1 MRHRFTIAGLLVAVL
16 VFAVVFAGLRSGS
29 NDWCKLIYSLTF
41 VTLVYAA
48 IAARYRGE
56 FWYGFAFAGWAY
68 FIVAF
73 GPWIGVRPVSE
84 PVNRS
89 LIRSVVHEIVV
100 AVLARSD
107 PPPAFTGLDDVLQ
120 ANREGICHCALT
132 VLFALLGGSVARV
145 LARPRLPSVG

>member
-1 MRHRFTIAGLLVAVL
+1 MRHRFTIAGLLVSIL
-16 VFAVVFAGLRSGS
+16 FFAIVFAGLRSGS
-29 NDWCKLIYSLTF
+29 NDWCKLIYSFTF

-48 IAARYRGE
+48 IAARYRGA
-56 FWYGFAFAGWAY
+56 FWYGFAVAGWAY

-89 LIRSVVHEIVV
+89 LITSFVHEVV
-100 AVLARSD
+100 VTVLARSD
-107 PPPAFTGLDDVLQ
+107 PPPVVTGIEDVLQ
-120 ANREGICHCALT
+120 ANREGIFHSALT

-145 LARPRLPSVG
+145 LARPRPQSDG